1 MQLISVGDRV
11 SYLGNSATVKSLGT
25 VDGTDGTWLGV
36 EWDDPS
42 RGKHDGV
49 KDGKRYFSCRFP
61 NAGSFIRPSANV
73 KRGVSF
79 LEGLTSK
86 YIEAFHGSTTQE
98 KVTLGSS
105 NGAIEVEAVN
115 LDKVRGKFS
124 NLSRLREVSLE
135 NELIARAD
143 PPGKIQETCPNI
155 RGLDLSTSLLPTW
168 GAIADIAAELASL
181 QRLGLNRTRLTLLY
195 EPARMSNAFL
205 SLYELQLN
213 GTLMTWPEFQEIV
226 LYLPRLRTAEMGYNN
241 LSDLSSQT
249 SPQSSIES
257 LNFDNNNLS
266 DWSRLWDSLRSLTHL
281 DRIVFAFNRITRI
294 PPPGKDQIHSR
305 LKHISLHSNRLESWG
320 DIDALSAWFPSLLSL
335 SIAGNPLVDITK
347 DARYSRQFI
356 IARIPTLTTLDAA
369 AVSTKERTDSEIFYL
384 SHISQY
390 FNFESGSAALL
401 QEHPRWDILCQ
412 RYGVPDR
419 ITKRV
424 EHPERLSS
432 RLFEILLY
440 RVDGPVPDEQL
451 TNDPISLRVLPTMTL
466 KVFRLKVRKTLK
478 VQPQGVMSLW
488 VKMPDGK
495 WIELTSDRDG
505 QDLEWLGL
513 EGNSQVACCVMGGS

>member
-11 SYLGNSATVKSLGT
+11 SYLGNSATVKFLGT

-143 PPGKIQETCPNI
+143 PPGKIQETCPSSVFNSIRVMKCSDLQKDI

-266 DWSRLWDSLRSLTHL
+266 DWSRLWDSLRSLTQY
-281 DRIVFAFNRITRI
+281 T
-294 PPPGKDQIHSR
+294 
-305 LKHISLHSNRLESWG
+305 
-320 DIDALSAWFPSLLSL
+320 LSAFFPSLDFS
-335 SIAGNPLVDITK
+335 NPSPSV
-347 DARYSRQFI
+347 
-356 IARIPTLTTLDAA
+356 
-369 AVSTKERTDSEIFYL
+369 
-384 SHISQY
+384 
-390 FNFESGSAALL
+390 
-401 QEHPRWDILCQ
+401 
-412 RYGVPDR
+412 
-419 ITKRV
+419 
-424 EHPERLSS
+424 
-432 RLFEILLY
+432 
-440 RVDGPVPDEQL
+440 
-451 TNDPISLRVLPTMTL
+451 
-466 KVFRLKVRKTLK
+466 
-478 VQPQGVMSLW
+478 
-488 VKMPDGK
+488 
-495 WIELTSDRDG
+495 
-505 QDLEWLGL
+505 
-513 EGNSQVACCVMGGS
+513 